1 MVKTGCWALGT
12 RRWVLG
18 AGNNFPSTQHPAPS
32 LRFHKST
39 MGNMIEIRWHGR
51 GGQGTVTAAKMLADA
66 SLQGGKHVQASP
78 EYGAERMGAPLRAFN
93 RISDDEI
100 VLHCSITHPD
110 IVIVVDPS
118 LVKQPA
124 VTEGITEATTFIVN
138 SPLSSEDVRKQLN
151 FQEGKVYTVDATKI
165 ALETLGRNIPNTP
178 MLGALTK
185 ATGILE
191 KDMLIEEV
199 RKGLAKKFGETIIQK
214 NLDAI
219 ERAFQEVT
227 GDE

>member
-1 MVKTGCWALGT
+1 
-12 RRWVLG
+12 
-18 AGNNFPSTQHPAPS
+18 
-32 LRFHKST
+32 
-39 MGNMIEIRWHGR
+39 MIEIRWHGR

-78 EYGAERMGAPLRAFN
+78 EYGAERMGAPLKAFN

-100 VLHCSITHPD
+100 SLHCSITNPD

-124 VTEGITEATTFIVN
+124 VVEGITPTTTFIVN
-138 SPLSSEDVRKQLN
+138 SSLPIADVRKLLN
-151 FQEGKVYTVDATKI
+151 FSEGKVYTVDATKI

-178 MLGALTK
+178 MLGALVQ

-191 KDMLIEEV
+191 KDVLLKEIK
-199 RKGLAKKFGETIIQK
+199 KGLQKKFGESIVQK